1 MKLPA
6 KLVIGLFTLSI
17 IAMVILS
24 FSSPYQ
30 QLEEKN
36 YIPPSDG
43 SVKTN
48 TRLYYVY
55 DNAIYS
61 EVHRILVKGG
71 DYEQSVLESLKVG
84 AGNKHFK
91 TIFDLGYDVQYVDTI
106 NNICYVNLIGE
117 NIDRLLNREIKAN
130 LYLWSIVNSLTEI
143 KGVMKVQFMYNEL
156 PLNYLALGMDFSK
169 PIPKVDA
176 FNATSNALPTQMVIG
191 FMNNLKIGRFDIAY
205 NALASSTQKVVSY
218 VDFLEYAKFLL
229 ESVEGYTQTTAFVK
243 VFPNYRTIHLRY
255 ETYSEMGESYVSIY
269 KNWHVKR
276 EGNQYKIELDLSEIP
291 IDRIDSIFPV
301 VPD

>member
-6 KLVIGLFTLSI
+6 KLVIGLFILSI

-36 YIPPSDG
+36 YIPPSNG

-71 DYEQSVLESLKVG
+71 DYEQSVLDSLKEG
-84 AGNKHFK
+84 ASNTHFK
-91 TIFDLGYDVQYVDTI
+91 TIFDLGYEVQYVDTI
-106 NNICYVNLIGE
+106 NNICYVNLVGE

-176 FNATSNALPTQMVIG
+176 FNATSNALATQTVVE
-191 FMNNLKIGRFDIAY
+191 FMKNLEIGRFDIAY
-205 NALASSTQKVVSY
+205 NALSSGTQKQVSY
-218 VDFLEYAKFLL
+218 VDFLEYAKYLL
-229 ESVEGYTQTTAFVK
+229 GDLEGYTQTTSFIK
-243 VFPNYRTIHLRY
+243 VYPNYRKVYLRY
-255 ETYSEMGESYVSIY
+255 ETFRDDIESDVRIY
-269 KNWHVKR
+269 KNWDIKR
-276 EGNQYKIELDLSEIP
+276 ENNQYKIEIDLSEIP
-291 IDRIDSIFPV
+291 KDTMDTMVFT
-301 VPD
+301 VPN

>member
-6 KLVIGLFTLSI
+6 KLVIGLFILSI
-17 IAMVILS
+17 IAMIILS

-30 QLEEKN
+30 QLEDEN

-71 DYEQSVLESLKVG
+71 DYEQSVLDSLKEG
-84 AGNKHFK
+84 AANVHFK

-169 PIPKVDA
+169 PILKVDA
-176 FNATSNALPTQMVIG
+176 FNAASNALLTQTVIE
-191 FMNNLKIGRFDIAY
+191 FTNNLKIGRFDIAY
-205 NALASSTQKVVSY
+205 NALSSSTQKQVSY

-229 ESVEGYTQTTAFVK
+229 ESLEGYKQTTAFVK
-243 VFPNYRTIHLRY
+243 VYPNYRTIYLRY
-255 ETYSEMGESYVSIY
+255 EIYSEIGESYVSIY
-269 KNWHVKR
+269 RNWNVKR
-276 EGNQYKIELDLSEIP
+276 EDNQYKIEINLSEIP
-291 IDRIDSIFPV
+291 KDKSDFIFPL